1 MGMRSASIYPA
12 SAWSLGSGPSWEIRA
27 QLSSLD
33 PRPQGA
39 MCGARLQLCRGD
51 RCSIVFVSSREPRRG
66 LNCLLLGGDDCY
78 AALGVNAA
86 SMIEH
91 RPGNTSELVG
101 QRHSEDVFMQSLG
114 CCDQPAAETFFLPAI
129 RPLENRTGALNEQSA
144 QVSIAAPTDAAED
157 RPIASR
163 DLFSARAQAKRQSR
177 GP

>member
-1 MGMRSASIYPA
+1 MVAVGTAISDRPPHIYLWTGRA
-12 SAWSLGSGPSWEIRA
+12 LQEESSLDGHAVRINLSGLCLELRLRAIMEIRA

-86 SMIEH
+86 SY
-91 RPGNTSELVG
+91 P
-101 QRHSEDVFMQSLG
+101 
-114 CCDQPAAETFFLPAI
+114 
-129 RPLENRTGALNEQSA
+129 
-144 QVSIAAPTDAAED
+144 
-157 RPIASR
+157 
-163 DLFSARAQAKRQSR
+163 RA
-177 GP
+177 